1 MSQRDRATTSLLSVG
16 MTACQLE
23 RAVAGPVWTRWIAA
37 EPTLASVGSL
47 QRLENMRGAACDPGL
62 GALVRLAAGGDRD
75 AELAAIAVVHQLEGG
90 LRRLCWRLRDLSDD
104 IEAVV
109 VGELWRQICTFP
121 WQRRTRAYAANLLLD
136 TRAAVLRELQP
147 DRDRDGQPRVVLV
160 EADST
165 KLDFLIGAR
174 SAEVHTALGSRAT
187 DHELVQLVRWARSC
201 RALSR
206 GDVELLVDLLE
217 AGHQVDS
224 SDRCT
229 RGISSDAALRLVA
242 ERRGVCTKTVVRHRN
257 RIVDALRAVAPR
269 YLGEVA

>member
-1 MSQRDRATTSLLSVG
+1 MSQRDGATTSLLSVG

-23 RAVAGPVWTRWIAA
+23 KAVVGSVWVRWTAA
-37 EPTLASVGSL
+37 EPVLTSVGSL
-47 QRLENMRGAACDPGL
+47 QHLESMRGTACDPGL
-62 GALVRLAAGGDRD
+62 GALVRLAAGDDRD

-109 VGELWRQICTFP
+109 VGELWRQIRTFP

-147 DRDRDGQPRVVLV
+147 DRARDGQQRVVLV
-160 EADST
+160 EGDSA
-165 KLDFLIGAR
+165 KLDLLTGAHLAADH
-174 SAEVHTALGSRAT
+174 SGPEPDEA

-201 RALSR
+201 RAISR
-206 GDVELLVDLLE
+206 GDVELLVELLE

-224 SDRCT
+224 PDRHI
-229 RGISSDAALRLVA
+229 RGLSSDGALRLVA

-257 RIVDALRAVAPR
+257 RIVDALRAAAPR
-269 YLGEVA
+269 YLSEVA

>member
-23 RAVAGPVWTRWIAA
+23 RAVAGPVWARWAAA
-37 EPTLASVGSL
+37 EPALAGVGSL

-62 GALVRLAAGGDRD
+62 GALVRIAAGDGRG

-109 VGELWRQICTFP
+109 VGELWRQIRTFP

-136 TRAAVLRELQP
+136 TRAAVLRELHP
-147 DRDRDGQPRVVLV
+147 DRDRDGQQRVVLV
-160 EADST
+160 EGDST
-165 KLDFLIGAR
+165 KLDLLIGAQPAEAH
-174 SAEVHTALGSRAT
+174 SASGSEAT
-187 DHELVQLVRWARSC
+187 DREFVQLVRWARSC
-201 RALSR
+201 RAIS
-206 GDVELLVDLLE
+206 GDDVDLLVDLLE

-229 RGISSDAALRLVA
+229 RGVSSDAALRLVA

-257 RIVDALRAVAPR
+257 RVLDALRAAAPR
-269 YLGEVA
+269 YLSEVA